1 MPTPFSCVIFK
12 FQPHLCGRIWQ
23 FSMTLQRVVPFWWVM
38 RYWRL
43 LFLWDVFSV
52 SFWLSHQELCQKPLR
67 WIHHC
72 RLHWTFGLLVKLK
85 DFLHVFLIFF
95 THLWSLFERRAL
107 MGRSASQNLQAMAH
121 LELIQCTVAI
131 ATPPLC
137 PDHRSTS
144 TDQVR
149 GRQKIWDFFFFSE
162 LCPVSPTPVPFDL
175 LSVDHEQ
182 DWCSLLLYPLKTKTP
197 VPLPLS
203 VTLSSLTNKVRA
215 ATVPQP
221 FVLYFFLPHFFVNKL
236 CTLNVL
242 MVALLS
248 SLNGLNIQYNW
259 LLKYLRHY
267 SF

>member
-1 MPTPFSCVIFK
+1 MFFFFYSSLVSLWKESFDGRKCIPKSTSHGSFGVNTMYSRHSYTPS
-12 FQPHLCGRIWQ
+12 
-23 FSMTLQRVVPFWWVM
+23 
-38 RYWRL
+38 
-43 LFLWDVFSV
+43 
-52 SFWLSHQELCQKPLR
+52 LSRSPQHFHRP
-67 WIHHC
+67 
-72 RLHWTFGLLVKLK
+72 G
-85 DFLHVFLIFF
+85 
-95 THLWSLFERRAL
+95 ERRAK
-107 MGRSASQNLQAMAH
+107 NL
-121 LELIQCTVAI
+121 
-131 ATPPLC
+131 
-137 PDHRSTS
+137 R
-144 TDQVR
+144 
-149 GRQKIWDFFFFSE
+149 FFYFSE

-203 VTLSSLTNKVRA
+203 VTLSSLTNKVRE

-221 FVLYFFLPHFFVNKL
+221 FVLYFFFPHFFVNKL

-259 LLKYLRHY
+259 LLKYSRHY